1 MLRSSNPV
9 LSRQDAFTPG
19 QYAGQPHQQPYGQH
33 SVYPGQ
39 APQGYQGY
47 PQQGYPQ
54 QGYEPQGYGLPP
66 QQQGPVPTQGEGR
79 MTLDDVITKTAI
91 LLGILVVSAAA
102 AFFLMPEALM
112 FPAMVVSGLTSFVLS
127 WVVVARRRVSPVL
140 AGIFAV
146 VEGVLV
152 GMISM
157 IFESYYPGIVASA
170 IFATLVAFGVTLAL
184 YKVVGVRVRGM
195 LAKVTIIGTIAFAV
209 AMLLNFGLSFV
220 GINLGL
226 RAGVTGAV
234 SPLAI
239 IVSLIAVGLCVLN
252 LFLDFD
258 HIENGIRMGAPAN
271 ESWRGAFGLL
281 VTLVWLYVELLRIIS
296 YFRR

>member
-19 QYAGQPHQQPYGQH
+19 QYAGQPYQQPYGQQ

-39 APQGYQGY
+39 APQQGYQPYEQPYG
-47 PQQGYPQ
+47 QQPY
-54 QGYEPQGYGLPP
+54 
-66 QQQGPVPTQGEGR
+66 QQGPVPPPAEGR
-79 MTLDDVITKTAI
+79 MTIDDVITKTAI
-91 LLGILVVSAAA
+91 LLAILIASAAA
-102 AFFLMPEALM
+102 SFFLMPDVLM
-112 FPAMVVSGLTSFVLS
+112 YPAMIVSALVSFVLS
-127 WVVVARRRVSPVL
+127 FLVVMRRKVNPVL

-157 IFESYYPGIVASA
+157 IFESFYPGIVASA
-170 IFATLVAFGVTLAL
+170 IFATLVAAGVTLAL
-184 YKVVGVRVRGM
+184 YKFVGVRVRGL
-195 LAKVTIIGTIAFAV
+195 LAKVAVIGTIAFAV
-209 AMLLNFGLSFV
+209 AMLLNFGLALF

-226 RAGVTGAV
+226 RAGVTGPV

-252 LFLDFD
+252 LFLDFQ